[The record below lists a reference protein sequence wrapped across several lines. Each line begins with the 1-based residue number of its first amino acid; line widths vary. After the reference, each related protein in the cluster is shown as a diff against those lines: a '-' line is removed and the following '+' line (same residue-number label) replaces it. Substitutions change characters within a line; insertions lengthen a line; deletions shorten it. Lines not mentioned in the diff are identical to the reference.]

1 MSMVYYILLIAGL
14 ISAVV
19 CMTIAIIVF
28 NKENIRKVI
37 GDLNGSNAQKAIKAI
52 KEEGYKKVFTGNSTN
67 RSDNNKFNTTI
78 LVKSG
83 SGSRN
88 TKKDDETENI
98 VKTSIEDRAI
108 GEEKNAIAKNEDNEF
123 VVLEDVVVVGS
134 NNNGKVLSNFNTR
147 LRDDEVT
154 SLLNNDDYEDET
166 SILSFDENDLN
177 NTEILEGSEMTT
189 ILQEEESTTVL
200 SSEDGEDTTVLLSD
214 DEETSVLQNDE
225 ETSILEE
232 DNATTLLN

>member
-1 MSMVYYILLIAGL
+1 MVYYILLIAGL
-14 ISAVV
+14 ISAVA
-19 CMTIAIIVF
+19 CMAIAIIVF

-37 GDLNGSNAQKAIKAI
+37 GDLNGSNAQRAIKAI
-52 KEEGYKKVFTGNSTN
+52 REEGYKKVFTGNSIN

-83 SGSRN
+83 GIARN
-88 TKKDDETENI
+88 VKKDDETENI

-108 GEEKNAIAKNEDNEF
+108 GEEKNAVAKNKDDEF

-134 NNNGKVLSNFNTR
+134 KNNGKVLSNFNTR

-154 SLLNNDDYEDET
+154 SLLIDGDYEDET
-166 SILSFDENDLN
+166 SILSFDEEKG
-177 NTEILEGSEMTT
+177 TEVLEGSEMTA
-189 ILQEEESTTVL
+189 ILKEESTMVL
-200 SSEDGEDTTVLLSD
+200 SSEDGEDTAVLVSD

-232 DNATTLLN
+232 DNATTLLK

>member
-1 MSMVYYILLIAGL
+1 MVYYILLIAGL
-14 ISAVV
+14 ILAVV
-19 CMTIAIIVF
+19 CMAIAIIVF

-88 TKKDDETENI
+88 TTKDDETENI

-108 GEEKNAIAKNEDNEF
+108 GEEKNAIAKNENNEF

-134 NNNGKVLSNFNTR
+134 KNNGKVLSNFNTR

-225 ETSILEE
+225 ETIILEE
-232 DNATTLLN
+232 DNTTTLLN